1 MTPNIYIT
9 HSPPLMKIW
18 DLSLKRGSQNF
29 GICCLRK
36 IDHSH
41 RILLV
46 PSASHEK
53 EKPLCSSVRGV
64 SGEKSA
70 IFLASGSSELS
81 HLQAGTVV

>member
-41 RILLV
+41 RILV
-46 PSASHEK
+46 PSVSHEK

-70 IFLASGSSELS
+70 IFFVSGLSELS